1 MSDDGKMPEAQP
13 SDHMEGQGD
22 DGREAASAN
31 SFNNQRMSQN
41 QPGQNGGKTAF
52 IAKKER

>member
-13 SDHMEGQGD
+13 SDHMEGQD
-22 DGREAASAN
+22 NDGREAASAN